1 MADTARRPGAD
12 ASGGDHG
19 PRTGQGPAPGIL
31 AAFRALLASRARSQ
45 TAYRTSFLLDVVGS
59 VTISFVEFGELYVV
73 FSNVKLLGGLDLTGA
88 MLVFAFSNIAFS
100 LGDLAVG
107 QLDNIP
113 TLIRTGTLDA
123 VLLRPL
129 PVLLQLS
136 AHDLS
141 LRRLGRTAV
150 GLALLAVAL
159 VRADLDWTPARV
171 LLVAITPLA
180 GAATFAALF
189 VAAGAAQF
197 WLVDGAEVTNAF
209 TYGSS
214 FASSYPGSVYSAPVR
229 VFFTFVVPALF
240 TAYLPVLALLGRS
253 SAGLP
258 GRLGWCTPLVAVL
271 AWTAALLAWRA
282 GLRRYT
288 GAGG

>member
-1 MADTARRPGAD
+1 MAEAVPRAPRRPG
-12 ASGGDHG
+12 
-19 PRTGQGPAPGIL
+19 TL
-31 AAFRALLASRARSQ
+31 TAFRALLGSRARSQ
-45 TAYRTSFLLDVVGS
+45 TAYRTSFVLDVIGS
-59 VTISFVEFGELYVV
+59 VTIATVEFGELYVV
-73 FSNVKLLGGLDLTGA
+73 FSNVTLLGGLDLTGA
-88 MLVFAFSNIAFS
+88 MLVFALSNIAFS

-141 LRRLGRTAV
+141 LRRLGRTGV
-150 GLALLAVAL
+150 GLVLLTVAL
-159 VRADLDWTPARV
+159 VRADLAWTPATV
-171 LLVAITPLA
+171 ALLVVTPIA
-180 GAATFAALF
+180 GAAVFAALF

-240 TAYLPVLALLGRS
+240 TAYLPVLALTGGDAPGS
-253 SAGLP
+253 PALP
-258 GRLGWCTPLVAVL
+258 GWLGWCTPAVAVL
-271 AWTAALLAWRA
+271 TWCAALLAWRA

>member
-1 MADTARRPGAD
+1 VAERVLLAPPG
-12 ASGGDHG
+12 
-19 PRTGQGPAPGIL
+19 REPAPGTL
-31 AAFRALLASRARSQ
+31 TAFRALVRSRARSQ
-45 TAYRTSFLLDVVGS
+45 LVYRTSFAFDVVGS
-59 VTISFVEFGELYVV
+59 AATSLVEFAELYVV

-100 LGDLAVG
+100 LADLAVG

-136 AHDLS
+136 AHDIS
-141 LRRLGRTAV
+141 LRRLGRTVV
-150 GLALLAVAL
+150 GLTLLAVAL
-159 VRADLDWTPARV
+159 TRADLAWTPARV
-171 LLVAITPLA
+171 LLVALTPLA
-180 GAATFAALF
+180 GAAIFAALF
-189 VAAGAAQF
+189 LAAGAAQF

-229 VFFTFVVPALF
+229 SFFTFVVPALF
-240 TAYLPVLALLGRS
+240 TAYLPVLALLGCS
-253 SAGLP
+253 STGLP
-258 GRLGWCTPLVAVL
+258 GWLGWCTPVVAVL
-271 AWTAALLAWRA
+271 TWTAALLAWRA